1 MARLNQ
7 VLERV
12 SDVAPRVFRDGH
24 NADNSGLW
32 LAVCLQTPAI
42 RSSLSLQRAC
52 IALRLTPTA
61 ARFHYC
67 HVNDETGK
75 LCADHPRP
83 PLPPLP
89 HGTSLTLCCMWCRT
103 QTLLL
108 YADLL
113 GTWKR
118 REEEGR
124 AVRKQAH
131 ELAVFPSLKGEAI
144 GGLLRLV
151 ASPDSADDAASLLC
165 CSRCGGGPAC

>member
-1 MARLNQ
+1 MWRWTWRRGGYERL
-7 VLERV
+7 LR
-12 SDVAPRVFRDGH
+12 R
-24 NADNSGLW
+24 NAH
-32 LAVCLQTPAI
+32 TPAPHT
-42 RSSLSLQRAC
+42 LL
-52 IALRLTPTA
+52 
-61 ARFHYC
+61 F
-67 HVNDETGK
+67 
-75 LCADHPRP
+75 
-83 PLPPLP
+83 P
-89 HGTSLTLCCMWCRT
+89 HGTSLTLFCMWCRT

-165 CSRCGGGPAC
+165 CSRCGGYPAC